1 MMLFN
6 ESDIFF
12 MREAYSQ
19 SLLAKEKN
27 EIPIGAVLVRDGEII
42 GKAHNC
48 TITNN
53 DPSAHAEVLAIRMG
67 AARLNNH
74 RLNDTKLYVTLEP
87 CIMCLGVLIQAR
99 VNELVFATPD
109 SRVGVFSRKRYYEDK
124 DLNHNLS
131 IRSGLMKKECEVLLK
146 DFFLERRNK

>member
-1 MMLFN
+1 MLFN

-19 SLLAKEKN
+19 SLRAKEKN
-27 EIPIGAVLVRDGEII
+27 EIPIGAVLVKDGKII

-67 AARLNNH
+67 AEKLNNY

-87 CIMCLGVLIQAR
+87 CIMCLGVLVQAR
-99 VNELVFATPD
+99 VQELIYATPD
-109 SRVGVFSRKRYYEDK
+109 SRVGVFSRKKYYEDK

-131 IRSGLMKKECEVLLK
+131 VRSGLMQKECKNLLK
-146 DFFLERRNK
+146 DFFLERRSK